1 MSDDVITGVGA
12 LIVIGSALCPFF
24 PQACPA
30 VAGLRAIKTYLEK
43 RKAEEDGRPKPNV
56 PQDVSV
62 HVNAEDESQ
71 ESQGQESNRIR
82 V

>member
-1 MSDDVITGVGA
+1 MSDDVITVVGA
-12 LIVIGSALCPFF
+12 LILIGGALCPFF

-43 RKAEEDGRPKPNV
+43 RKVEEDGRPKPNV

-62 HVNAEDESQ
+62 HVHAEDESQ

>member
-1 MSDDVITGVGA
+1 MNDDVITGVGA

-43 RKAEEDGRPKPNV
+43 KKVEQDGEPKTNAPQDVTVKAEEDEN
-56 PQDVSV
+56 
-62 HVNAEDESQ
+62 Q
-71 ESQGQESNRIR
+71 ESYR
-82 V
+82 VRV

>member
-12 LIVIGSALCPFF
+12 LIVIGGALCPFF

-43 RKAEEDGRPKPNV
+43 KKVEQDGKPKPNAPQDVTVKAEED
-56 PQDVSV
+56 
-62 HVNAEDESQ
+62 E
-71 ESQGQESNRIR
+71 GQEARRVRI
-82 V
+82 

>member
-1 MSDDVITGVGA
+1 MNDDVITGVGA
-12 LIVIGSALCPFF
+12 LIVIGGALCPFF

-43 RKAEEDGRPKPNV
+43 KKVEQDGKPKPNAPQNVTVKAEED
-56 PQDVSV
+56 
-62 HVNAEDESQ
+62 E
-71 ESQGQESNRIR
+71 GQETNRVR